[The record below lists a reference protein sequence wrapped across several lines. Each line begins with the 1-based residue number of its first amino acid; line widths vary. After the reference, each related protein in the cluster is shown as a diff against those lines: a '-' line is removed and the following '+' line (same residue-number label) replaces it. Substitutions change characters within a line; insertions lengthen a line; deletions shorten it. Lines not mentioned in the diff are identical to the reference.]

1 MQNIHTHHFNEGPV
15 VTGQVEIGYF
25 VAFEPKRPDV
35 RGRGETEW
43 RAIADLNR
51 AIEEAGEKEIEEDA

>member
-1 MQNIHTHHFNEGPV
+1 MQNIRTNYFSEGPV
-15 VTGQVEIGYF
+15 VTGQVAIGYF

-51 AIEEAGEKEIEEDA
+51 AIEEAGEIEEAA